1 MTKLAVHADR
11 DHATWAASSTA
22 RNWNCSGAIA
32 LNRRNPAPEVESD
45 AAAWGTAC
53 HQLAEKCFRHNRHP
67 DEYIGTV
74 ETTKQH
80 KIDVDEEV
88 AETTEMYVDYVRGR
102 VAAYVQEFGEE
113 PVVVHEQPLP
123 LDRLGGPYDAGGTG
137 DTVMY
142 FPRWKLL
149 EIDDL
154 KGGRGVVEAAGSKQL
169 RTYGLGSLLAN
180 RGLDVERVM
189 TVIIQPRASYVLPK
203 DIEFIVQPDGS
214 LLSVDGSIYV
224 SKDRKI
230 RSETLHVA
238 DLVEWTAELLERMK
252 LAKQADDEFD
262 TMPFAAWWAKW
273 LKPGNCEFCPSE
285 GNCPALKQKAL
296 DAAHVW
302 FDDLDKPQISNNPTF
317 DTPEMIAADLDML
330 DMIQDW
336 INARRAMAHKLA
348 EAGTTIPNYIL
359 VPKEKREI
367 WLPGTEDKVH
377 AAAKSAGLPSEKYTN
392 PAKLKTPKQ
401 VRKALGKKESL
412 VAGLSETPAGGTNL
426 VRADK
431 TTRQAIPSGVDRFF
445 NDESEKV

>member
-32 LNRRNPAPEVESD
+32 LNRRNPAPEVESE

-53 HQLAEKCFRHNRHP
+53 HQLAEKCFKHNRHP

-80 KIDVDEEV
+80 KIDVDGEV

-102 VAAYVQEFGEE
+102 IAAYVQEFGEE
-113 PVVVHEQPLP
+113 PIVVHEQPLP

-149 EIDDL
+149 EVVDL
-154 KGGRGVVEAAGSKQL
+154 KGGRGLVEAADNKQL

-180 RGLDVERVM
+180 PGLDVEKVK
-189 TVIIQPRASYVLPK
+189 TTIVQPRAPHK
-203 DIEFIVQPDGS
+203 DG
-214 LLSVDGSIYV
+214 
-224 SKDRKI
+224 KI
-230 RSETLHVA
+230 RSDEPHVA

-252 LAKQADDEFD
+252 LAKQADDEFE
-262 TMPFAAWWAKW
+262 TMAFAAWSAKW
-273 LKPGNCEFCPSE
+273 LKPGNCKFCPSE
-285 GNCPALKQKAL
+285 GNCPALKQRAL

-302 FDDLDKPQISNNPTF
+302 FDDLDRPQISNKAIF
-317 DTPEMIAADLDML
+317 DTPEQIAADLDML

-336 INARRAMAHKLA
+336 ISARRALAHKMA
-348 EAGTTIPNYIL
+348 EGGTEIPNYIL
-359 VPKEKREI
+359 VPQQKREKWKDGEEEAVLNI
-367 WLPGTEDKVH
+367 LDHSELKP
-377 AAAKSAGLPSEKYTN
+377 EKYLN

-431 TTRQAIPSGVDRFF
+431 TTRQAIPSGVNRFF
-445 NDESEKV
+445 NDESAT

>member
-22 RNWNCSGAIA
+22 RNWLCSGAIA
-32 LNRRNPAPEVESD
+32 LNRRNPAPEVESE

-53 HQLAEKCFRHNRHP
+53 HQLAEKCFKHNRHP

-80 KIDVDEEV
+80 KIDVDDEV
-88 AETTEMYVDYVRGR
+88 AETTEMYVGYVRGR
-102 VAAYVQEFGEE
+102 VAEYMQEFGEE
-113 PVVVHEQPLP
+113 PIVVHEQPLP

-142 FPRWKLL
+142 FPKWKLI
-149 EIDDL
+149 EVADL
-154 KGGRGVVEAAGSKQL
+154 KGGRGLVEAANNKQT

-180 RGLDVERVM
+180 RGLDVEEVM
-189 TVIIQPRASYVLPK
+189 TTIVQPRAPHK
-203 DIEFIVQPDGS
+203 DG
-214 LLSVDGSIYV
+214 
-224 SKDRKI
+224 RI
-230 RSETLHVA
+230 RSETFHVA

-252 LAKQADDEFD
+252 LSKQADDEFD

-273 LKPGNCEFCPSE
+273 LTPGSCKFCPSE

-302 FDDLDKPQISNNPTF
+302 FDDLDKPAISNSPTF
-317 DTPEMIAADLDML
+317 DTPEAIAADLDML

-336 INARRAMAHKLA
+336 IGARRALAHRLA
-348 EAGTTIPNYIL
+348 ETGTTIPNYIL
-359 VPKEKREI
+359 VPKEKREN
-367 WLPGTEDKVH
+367 WKEGVEDAVH
-377 AAAKSAGLPSEKYTN
+377 MAVASAGLKTEKYLK
-392 PAKLKTPKQ
+392 PAKLRTPKQ
-401 VRKALGKKESL
+401 IRTALGKAKESL
-412 VAGLSETPAGGTNL
+412 VAGLSETPAGGSNL

-445 NDESEKV
+445 SDESGA